1 MSFFK
6 NVASSFVGASLAF
19 IVSGALFS
27 VLFVGI
33 FIGGIVSAF
42 SDAEPENVEPVSKK
56 NTVLRMDLSGSITER
71 STQNANFS
79 LGGFEAN
86 STLGLRDI
94 VKGLERAAEDDDV
107 EGIYMDLDGAA
118 AAPST
123 MLDLRNA
130 IDRFQ
135 ESGKWVIGWGE
146 MASMGGMYLTA
157 SADELYLHP
166 NGYADFSGM
175 RLQTTYYTGMLEKL
189 GVGMTVLRGPDNEFK
204 SAVEPFTRKSMSAA
218 NRVQL
223 NALLDGIWRQ
233 TSGGIAQGRGV
244 EESVLDEIAENIAL
258 RTAEDAVEWDLFDGL
273 LYEDE
278 LKERIKERL
287 DGEDPIYVDFSD
299 YLNPSGLGGL
309 ELSMEGGF
317 LGSLFENDYGE
328 KEEEEELGGS
338 LAVIYAV
345 GGINMGDGD
354 DQSIGSV
361 TLSKALR
368 QARLAP
374 DVKAVVLRVSSPG
387 GSALASDI
395 IWRETELLKEAG
407 KTLVVSMGDYAA
419 SGGYYISA
427 GADRIFANPTTITG
441 SIGVFGMLPYAEEL
455 MKDKMGLAFDD
466 VKTHNHAGI
475 GLDAQLDPVQRE
487 AMNASITNIYE
498 DFVSIVAD
506 GRGMTFE
513 DVDAIARGRV
523 WTGEDALEI
532 GLVDEL
538 GDLESAIADAAARA
552 GLDSLDEDEIVF
564 LPEAMDPLQAFL
576 DEDEIVF
583 LPEAMD
589 PLQAFV
595 EDLAGAEM
603 LGEALVK
610 AGIPEEQWRQ
620 WLSVKRMVESKDRIQ
635 ARLPYGIDIK

>member
-42 SDAEPENVEPVSKK
+42 SEAEPENVEPVSKE

-71 STQNANFS
+71 STQNANLS

-86 STLGLRDI
+86 STMGLRDI

-223 NALLDGIWRQ
+223 NALLDGIWGQ
-233 TSGGIAQGRGV
+233 MSGGIAQGRGV
-244 EESVLDEIAENIAL
+244 EESALDEIAENIAL
-258 RTAEDAVEWDLFDGL
+258 RTAEDAVEWNLFDGL

-299 YLNPSGLGGL
+299 YLNPSGLDGLEGL
-309 ELSMEGGF
+309 ELSMDGGF

-328 KEEEEELGGS
+328 KEEEEELGGP

-345 GGINMGDGD
+345 GGIDMGDGD
-354 DQSIGSV
+354 DQSIGSE

-466 VKTHNHAGI
+466 VKTHDHAGI

-538 GDLESAIADAAARA
+538 GDLESAIADAASRA
-552 GLDSLDEDEIVF
+552 GLDSLDED
-564 LPEAMDPLQAFL
+564 Q
-576 DEDEIVF
+576 IVF

-610 AGIPEEQWRQ
+610 AGIPEDQWRQ

-635 ARLPYGIDIK
+635 ARLPFGIEIK

>member
-1 MSFFK
+1 
-6 NVASSFVGASLAF
+6 
-19 IVSGALFS
+19 
-27 VLFVGI
+27 
-33 FIGGIVSAF
+33 
-42 SDAEPENVEPVSKK
+42 
-56 NTVLRMDLSGSITER
+56 VLRMDLSGSITER

-564 LPEAMDPLQAFL
+564 LPEAMDPLQAF
-576 DEDEIVF
+576 
-583 LPEAMD
+583 
-589 PLQAFV
+589 V

>member
-19 IVSGALFS
+19 IITGT
-27 VLFVGI
+27 VLSFIFVGVFVGAI
-33 FIGGIVSAF
+33 FSELG
-42 SDAEPENVEPVSKK
+42 DLEETDVEPVSKT
-56 NTVLRMDLSGSITER
+56 NTVIRMDFDGPITER
-71 STQNANFS
+71 STQDADFS
-79 LGGFEAN
+79 LSGFEAS
-86 STLGLRDI
+86 STMGLRDI
-94 VKGLERAAEDDDV
+94 IQGLEKAAEDEDV
-107 EGIYMDLDGAA
+107 EGIYMNLEGAA

-135 ESGKWVIGWGE
+135 ESGKWIIGWGE
-146 MASMGGMYLTA
+146 MATMGGMYLTS

-175 RLQTTYYTGMLEKL
+175 RLQTTYFTGMLDKI

-204 SAVEPFTRKSMSAA
+204 SAVEPYTRKSMSAA
-218 NRVQL
+218 NRKQMT
-223 NALLDGIWRQ
+223 ALMEGIWNQ
-233 TSGGIAQGRGV
+233 TSGAIAEGRGV
-244 EESVLDEIAENIAL
+244 DESSLDEIAENIAL
-258 RTAEDAVEWDLFDGL
+258 RTAEDAVEWELFDGL

-287 DGEDPIYVDFSD
+287 DGEEPIYVDFSE
-299 YLNPSGLGGL
+299 YLNPGGMEGL
-309 ELSMEGGF
+309 ELKLEGDF
-317 LGSLFENDYGE
+317 FESLFSSDYGE
-328 KEEEEELGGS
+328 KEESKELGAP

-345 GGINMGDGD
+345 GGIDMGEGD
-354 DQSIGSV
+354 DQTIGSA
-361 TLSKALR
+361 TLSEALR

-374 DVKAVVLRVSSPG
+374 DVEAVVLRVSSPG

-455 MKDKMGLAFDD
+455 LKDKMGLAFDD
-466 VKTHNHAGI
+466 VRTHSHAGI
-475 GLDAQLDPVQRE
+475 GLDAELDVVQRE
-487 AMNASITNIYE
+487 AMNGSITNIYN
-498 DFVSIVAD
+498 DFVEIVAD
-506 GRGMTFE
+506 GRGMSFE

-523 WTGEDALEI
+523 WTGEDALEV

-538 GDLESAIADAAARA
+538 GDLDAAIAHAAELA

-564 LPEAMDPLQAFL
+564 LPEAVDPFEQ
-576 DEDEIVF
+576 
-583 LPEAMD
+583 
-589 PLQAFV
+589 FV
-595 EDLAGAEM
+595 KDLAGAEM
-603 LGEALVK
+603 LGEALIN
-610 AGIPEEQWRQ
+610 AGIPANQWRQ
-620 WLSVKRMVESKDRIQ
+620 WLSVKRMVNSKDRIQ
-635 ARLPYGIDIK
+635 ARLPYFIEIQ

>member
-27 VLFVGI
+27 MLFVGI

-42 SDAEPENVEPVSKK
+42 SEAEPENVEPVSKE
-56 NTVLRMDLSGSITER
+56 NTVLRMDFSGSITER
-71 STQNANFS
+71 STQNANLS

-86 STLGLRDI
+86 STMGLRDI

-107 EGIYMDLDGAA
+107 KGIYMDLDGAA

-244 EESVLDEIAENIAL
+244 DASALDEIADNIAL

-299 YLNPSGLGGL
+299 YLNPSGLDGLEGL
-309 ELSMEGGF
+309 ELSMDGGF
-317 LGSLFENDYGE
+317 LGSLFERDYGE
-328 KEEEEELGGS
+328 KEEEEELGGA

-345 GGINMGDGD
+345 GGIDMGDGD
-354 DQSIGSV
+354 DQSIGSA

-419 SGGYYISA
+419 SGGYYIAAS
-427 GADRIFANPTTITG
+427 ADRIFANPTTITG

-466 VKTHNHAGI
+466 VKTHDHAGI

-538 GDLESAIADAAARA
+538 GDLESAIADAASRA
-552 GLDSLDEDEIVF
+552 GLDSLDEE
-564 LPEAMDPLQAFL
+564 Q
-576 DEDEIVF
+576 IVF

-610 AGIPEEQWRQ
+610 AGIPKEQWRQ

-635 ARLPYGIDIK
+635 ARLPFGIEIK

>member
-19 IVSGALFS
+19 IITGT
-27 VLFVGI
+27 VLSFIFVGVFVGAI
-33 FIGGIVSAF
+33 FSELG
-42 SDAEPENVEPVSKK
+42 DLEETDVEPVSKT
-56 NTVLRMDLSGSITER
+56 NTVIRMDFDGPITER
-71 STQNANFS
+71 STQDADFS
-79 LGGFEAN
+79 LSGFEAS
-86 STLGLRDI
+86 STMGLRDI
-94 VKGLERAAEDDDV
+94 IQGLEKAAEDEDV
-107 EGIYMDLDGAA
+107 EGIYMNLEGAA

-130 IDRFQ
+130 IGRFQ
-135 ESGKWVIGWGE
+135 ESGKWIIGWGE
-146 MASMGGMYLTA
+146 MASMGGMYLTS

-175 RLQTTYYTGMLEKL
+175 RLQTTYFTGMLDKI

-204 SAVEPFTRKSMSAA
+204 SAVEPYTRKSMSAA
-218 NRVQL
+218 NRKQMT
-223 NALLDGIWRQ
+223 ALMEGIWSQ
-233 TSGGIAQGRGV
+233 TSGAIAEGRGV
-244 EESVLDEIAENIAL
+244 DESSLDEIAENIAL
-258 RTAEDAVEWDLFDGL
+258 RTAEDAVEWELFDGL

-287 DGEDPIYVDFSD
+287 DGEEPIYVDFSE
-299 YLNPSGLGGL
+299 YLNPGGMEGL
-309 ELSMEGGF
+309 ELKLEGDF
-317 LGSLFENDYGE
+317 FESLFSSDYGE
-328 KEEEEELGGS
+328 KEESKELGAP

-345 GGINMGDGD
+345 GGIDMGEGD
-354 DQSIGSV
+354 DQTIGSA
-361 TLSKALR
+361 TLSEALR

-374 DVKAVVLRVSSPG
+374 DVEAVVLRVSSPG

-455 MKDKMGLAFDD
+455 LKDKMGLAFDD
-466 VKTHNHAGI
+466 VRTHSHAGI
-475 GLDAQLDPVQRE
+475 GLDAELDVVQRE
-487 AMNASITNIYE
+487 AMNGSITNIYN
-498 DFVSIVAD
+498 DFVGIVAD
-506 GRGMTFE
+506 GRGMSFE

-523 WTGEDALEI
+523 WTGEDALEV

-538 GDLESAIADAAARA
+538 GDLDAAIAHAAELA

-564 LPEAMDPLQAFL
+564 LPEAVDPFEQ
-576 DEDEIVF
+576 
-583 LPEAMD
+583 
-589 PLQAFV
+589 FV
-595 EDLAGAEM
+595 KDLAGAEM
-603 LGEALVK
+603 LGEALIN
-610 AGIPEEQWRQ
+610 AGIPANQWRQ
-620 WLSVKRMVESKDRIQ
+620 WLSVKRMVNSKDRIQ
-635 ARLPYGIDIK
+635 ARLPYFIEIQ

>member
-19 IVSGALFS
+19 IITGT
-27 VLFVGI
+27 VLSFIFVGVFVGAI
-33 FIGGIVSAF
+33 FSELG
-42 SDAEPENVEPVSKK
+42 DLEETDVEPVSKT
-56 NTVLRMDLSGSITER
+56 NTVIRMDFDGPITER
-71 STQNANFS
+71 STQDADFS
-79 LGGFEAN
+79 LSGFEAS
-86 STLGLRDI
+86 STMGLRDI
-94 VKGLERAAEDDDV
+94 IQGLEKAAEDEDV
-107 EGIYMDLDGAA
+107 EGIYMNLEGAA

-130 IDRFQ
+130 IGRFQ
-135 ESGKWVIGWGE
+135 ESGKWIIGWGE
-146 MASMGGMYLTA
+146 MATMGGMYLTS

-175 RLQTTYYTGMLEKL
+175 RLQTTYFTGMLDKI

-218 NRVQL
+218 NRKQMT
-223 NALLDGIWRQ
+223 ALMEGIWSQ
-233 TSGGIAQGRGV
+233 TSGAIAEGRGLD
-244 EESVLDEIAENIAL
+244 ESSLDEIAENIAL
-258 RTAEDAVEWDLFDGL
+258 RTAEDAVEWELFDGL

-287 DGEDPIYVDFSD
+287 DGEEPIYVDFSE
-299 YLNPSGLGGL
+299 YLNPGGMEGL
-309 ELSMEGGF
+309 ELKLEGDF
-317 LGSLFENDYGE
+317 FESLFSSDYGE
-328 KEEEEELGGS
+328 KEESKELGAP

-345 GGINMGDGD
+345 GGIDMGEGD
-354 DQSIGSV
+354 DQTIGSA
-361 TLSKALR
+361 TLSEALR

-374 DVKAVVLRVSSPG
+374 DVEAVVLRVSSPG

-455 MKDKMGLAFDD
+455 LKDKMGLAFDD
-466 VKTHNHAGI
+466 VRTHSHAGI
-475 GLDAQLDPVQRE
+475 GLDAELDVVQRE
-487 AMNASITNIYE
+487 AMNASITNIYN
-498 DFVSIVAD
+498 DFVGIVAD
-506 GRGMTFE
+506 GRGMSFE

-523 WTGEDALEI
+523 WTGEDALEV

-538 GDLESAIADAAARA
+538 GDLDAAIAHAAELA

-564 LPEAMDPLQAFL
+564 LPEAVDPFEQ
-576 DEDEIVF
+576 
-583 LPEAMD
+583 
-589 PLQAFV
+589 FV
-595 EDLAGAEM
+595 KDLAGAEM
-603 LGEALVK
+603 LGEALIN
-610 AGIPEEQWRQ
+610 AGIPANQWRQ
-620 WLSVKRMVESKDRIQ
+620 WLSVKRMVNSKDRIQ
-635 ARLPYGIDIK
+635 ARLPYFIEIQ

>member
-1 MSFFK
+1 
-6 NVASSFVGASLAF
+6 
-19 IVSGALFS
+19 
-27 VLFVGI
+27 
-33 FIGGIVSAF
+33 
-42 SDAEPENVEPVSKK
+42 
-56 NTVLRMDLSGSITER
+56 MD
-71 STQNANFS
+71 
-79 LGGFEAN
+79 
-86 STLGLRDI
+86 
-94 VKGLERAAEDDDV
+94 
-107 EGIYMDLDGAA
+107 
-118 AAPST
+118 
-123 MLDLRNA
+123 
-130 IDRFQ
+130 
-135 ESGKWVIGWGE
+135 
-146 MASMGGMYLTA
+146 
-157 SADELYLHP
+157 
-166 NGYADFSGM
+166 
-175 RLQTTYYTGMLEKL
+175 
-189 GVGMTVLRGPDNEFK
+189 
-204 SAVEPFTRKSMSAA
+204 
-218 NRVQL
+218 
-223 NALLDGIWRQ
+223 
-233 TSGGIAQGRGV
+233 
-244 EESVLDEIAENIAL
+244 
-258 RTAEDAVEWDLFDGL
+258 
-273 LYEDE
+273 
-278 LKERIKERL
+278 
-287 DGEDPIYVDFSD
+287 
-299 YLNPSGLGGL
+299 
-309 ELSMEGGF
+309 GGF

-328 KEEEEELGGS
+328 KEEEEELGGP

-345 GGINMGDGD
+345 GGIDMGDGD
-354 DQSIGSV
+354 DQSIGSA

-466 VKTHNHAGI
+466 VKTHDHAGI

-538 GDLESAIADAAARA
+538 GDLESAIADAASRA
-552 GLDSLDEDEIVF
+552 GLDSLDED
-564 LPEAMDPLQAFL
+564 Q
-576 DEDEIVF
+576 IVF

-610 AGIPEEQWRQ
+610 AGIPEEKWRQ

-635 ARLPYGIDIK
+635 ARLPYGIEIK

>member
-33 FIGGIVSAF
+33 FIDGIVSAF

-86 STLGLRDI
+86 STLGIRDI

-564 LPEAMDPLQAFL
+564 LPEAMDPLQAF
-576 DEDEIVF
+576 
-583 LPEAMD
+583 
-589 PLQAFV
+589 V

>member
-1 MSFFK
+1 
-6 NVASSFVGASLAF
+6 
-19 IVSGALFS
+19 
-27 VLFVGI
+27 
-33 FIGGIVSAF
+33 
-42 SDAEPENVEPVSKK
+42 
-56 NTVLRMDLSGSITER
+56 MDLSGSITER

-564 LPEAMDPLQAFL
+564 LPEAMDPLQAF
-576 DEDEIVF
+576 
-583 LPEAMD
+583 
-589 PLQAFV
+589 V

>member
-42 SDAEPENVEPVSKK
+42 SEAEPENVEPVSKE

-71 STQNANFS
+71 STQNANLS

-118 AAPST
+118 VAPST

-299 YLNPSGLGGL
+299 YLNPSGLEGL

-328 KEEEEELGGS
+328 KEEEEELGGP

-345 GGINMGDGD
+345 GGIDMGDGD
-354 DQSIGSV
+354 DQSIGSE

-407 KTLVVSMGDYAA
+407 KTLVVSMGDYAP

-538 GDLESAIADAAARA
+538 GDLESAIADAASRA
-552 GLDSLDEDEIVF
+552 GLDS
-564 LPEAMDPLQAFL
+564 L

>member
-19 IVSGALFS
+19 IITGT
-27 VLFVGI
+27 VLSFIFVGVFVGAI
-33 FIGGIVSAF
+33 FSELG
-42 SDAEPENVEPVSKK
+42 DLEETDVEPVSKT
-56 NTVLRMDLSGSITER
+56 NTVIRMDFDGPITER
-71 STQNANFS
+71 STQDADFS
-79 LGGFEAN
+79 LSGFEAS
-86 STLGLRDI
+86 STMGLRDI
-94 VKGLERAAEDDDV
+94 IQGLEKAAEDEDV
-107 EGIYMDLDGAA
+107 EGIYMNLEGAA

-130 IDRFQ
+130 IGRFQ
-135 ESGKWVIGWGE
+135 ESGKWIIGWGE
-146 MASMGGMYLTA
+146 MATMGGMYLTS

-175 RLQTTYYTGMLEKL
+175 RLQTTYFTGMLDKI

-218 NRVQL
+218 NRKQMT
-223 NALLDGIWRQ
+223 ALMEGIWSQ
-233 TSGGIAQGRGV
+233 TSEAIAEGRGV
-244 EESVLDEIAENIAL
+244 DESSLDEIAENIAL
-258 RTAEDAVEWDLFDGL
+258 RTAEDAVEWELFDGL

-287 DGEDPIYVDFSD
+287 DGEEPIYVDFSE
-299 YLNPSGLGGL
+299 YLNPGGMEGL
-309 ELSMEGGF
+309 ELKLEGDF
-317 LGSLFENDYGE
+317 FESLFSSDYGE
-328 KEEEEELGGS
+328 KEESKELGAP

-345 GGINMGDGD
+345 GGIDMGEGD
-354 DQSIGSV
+354 DQTIGSA
-361 TLSKALR
+361 TLSEALR

-374 DVKAVVLRVSSPG
+374 DVEAVVLRVSSPG

-455 MKDKMGLAFDD
+455 LKDKMGLAFDD
-466 VKTHNHAGI
+466 VRTHSHAGI
-475 GLDAQLDPVQRE
+475 GLDAELDVVQRE
-487 AMNASITNIYE
+487 AMNGSITNIYN
-498 DFVSIVAD
+498 DFVGIVAD
-506 GRGMTFE
+506 GRGMSFE

-523 WTGEDALEI
+523 WTGEDALEV

-538 GDLESAIADAAARA
+538 GDLDAAIAHAAELA

-564 LPEAMDPLQAFL
+564 LPEAVDPFEQ
-576 DEDEIVF
+576 
-583 LPEAMD
+583 
-589 PLQAFV
+589 FV
-595 EDLAGAEM
+595 KDLAGAEM
-603 LGEALVK
+603 LGEALIN
-610 AGIPEEQWRQ
+610 AGIPANQWRQ
-620 WLSVKRMVESKDRIQ
+620 WLSVKRMVNSKDRIQ
-635 ARLPYGIDIK
+635 ARLPYFIEIQ

>member
-42 SDAEPENVEPVSKK
+42 SEAEPENVEPVSKE

-71 STQNANFS
+71 STQNANLS

-299 YLNPSGLGGL
+299 YLNPSGLEGL

-328 KEEEEELGGS
+328 KEEEEELGGP

-345 GGINMGDGD
+345 GGIDMGDGD
-354 DQSIGSV
+354 DQSIGSE

-564 LPEAMDPLQAFL
+564 LPEAMDPLQAF
-576 DEDEIVF
+576 
-583 LPEAMD
+583 
-589 PLQAFV
+589 V

>member
-42 SDAEPENVEPVSKK
+42 SEAEPENVEPVSKE

-71 STQNANFS
+71 STQNANLS

-118 AAPST
+118 VAPST

-345 GGINMGDGD
+345 GGIDMGDGD
-354 DQSIGSV
+354 DQSIGSE

-538 GDLESAIADAAARA
+538 GDLESAIADAASRA
-552 GLDSLDEDEIVF
+552 GLDS
-564 LPEAMDPLQAFL
+564 L

>member
-42 SDAEPENVEPVSKK
+42 SEAEPENVEPVSKE

-299 YLNPSGLGGL
+299 YLNPSGLEGL
-309 ELSMEGGF
+309 ELSMESGF
-317 LGSLFENDYGE
+317 LESLFASDYGE
-328 KEEEEELGGS
+328 KEEEEELGGP

-345 GGINMGDGD
+345 GGIDMGDGD
-354 DQSIGSV
+354 DQSIGSA

-466 VKTHNHAGI
+466 VKTHDHAGI

-506 GRGMTFE
+506 GRGMSFE

-538 GDLESAIADAAARA
+538 GDLESAIADAASRA
-552 GLDSLDEDEIVF
+552 GLDSLDED
-564 LPEAMDPLQAFL
+564 Q
-576 DEDEIVF
+576 IVF

-635 ARLPYGIDIK
+635 ARLPFGIEIK

>member
-42 SDAEPENVEPVSKK
+42 SEAEPENVEPVSKE

-345 GGINMGDGD
+345 GGIDMGDGD

-564 LPEAMDPLQAFL
+564 LPEAMDPLQAF
-576 DEDEIVF
+576 
-583 LPEAMD
+583 
-589 PLQAFV
+589 V

>member
-42 SDAEPENVEPVSKK
+42 SEAEPENVEPVSKE

-538 GDLESAIADAAARA
+538 GDLESAIADAASRA
-552 GLDSLDEDEIVF
+552 GLDS
-564 LPEAMDPLQAFL
+564 L

>member
-299 YLNPSGLGGL
+299 YLNPSGLEGL
-309 ELSMEGGF
+309 ELSMESGF
-317 LGSLFENDYGE
+317 LESLFASDYGE
-328 KEEEEELGGS
+328 KEEEEELGGP

-345 GGINMGDGD
+345 GGIDMGDGD
-354 DQSIGSV
+354 DQSIGSA

-564 LPEAMDPLQAFL
+564 LPEAMDPLQAF
-576 DEDEIVF
+576 
-583 LPEAMD
+583 
-589 PLQAFV
+589 V

>member
-42 SDAEPENVEPVSKK
+42 SEAEPENVEPVSKE

-564 LPEAMDPLQAFL
+564 LPEAMDPLQAF
-576 DEDEIVF
+576 
-583 LPEAMD
+583 
-589 PLQAFV
+589 V

-635 ARLPYGIDIK
+635 ARLPFGIEIK